1 MEVQEKASTQSK
13 PMKALLFGTIFITLT
28 AWVHADDRP
37 TIDSLIGKQ
46 IYVED
51 TFAGQS
57 FTLLK
62 GLNGNKDYKVEWI
75 RHGSAVPAIRSQTC
89 KVRLDGK
96 YQFRFSLDHPEEKN
110 GDFMVS
116 ISGKDKIKVYL
127 NGVRI
132 HIEWKSD
139 SNLKIKKIHSP

>member
-1 MEVQEKASTQSK
+1 MLKTRSIVIIF
-13 PMKALLFGTIFITLT
+13 LFVT
-28 AWVHADDRP
+28 AWIHADDRP

-46 IYVED
+46 IYIED
-51 TFAGQS
+51 AFAGQS

-75 RHGSAVPAIRSQTC
+75 RHGSLVTAIRSKTC

-110 GDFMVS
+110 HEFMVS
-116 ISGKDKIKVYL
+116 VSGKDEIKVYL

-132 HIEWKSD
+132 HID
-139 SNLKIKKIHSP
+139 GISNPKPKPLK

>member
-1 MEVQEKASTQSK
+1 MIKSSSIQAFGI
-13 PMKALLFGTIFITLT
+13 LFIFVTT
-28 AWVHADDRP
+28 WVHADDRP

-51 TFAGQS
+51 AFAGQS

-75 RHGSAVPAIRSQTC
+75 RHGSAVPAIRSQKC

-116 ISGKDKIKVYL
+116 ISCKDEIKVYL

-132 HIEWKSD
+132 HIDVISICLLYTSD
-139 SNLKIKKIHSP
+139 AADE

>member
-1 MEVQEKASTQSK
+1 
-13 PMKALLFGTIFITLT
+13 MKTRSFGIIFLFVTT
-28 AWVHADDRP
+28 WVHADDRA

-51 TFAGQS
+51 AFAGQS

-75 RHGSAVPAIRSQTC
+75 RHGSGVPAIKTQTF
-89 KVRLDGK
+89 KVRLVNK

-110 GDFMVS
+110 GDLMVS
-116 ISGKDKIKVYL
+116 ISGKDEIKVYL

-132 HIEWKSD
+132 HIDLIPNPKPKPS
-139 SNLKIKKIHSP
+139 K

>member
-1 MEVQEKASTQSK
+1 
-13 PMKALLFGTIFITLT
+13 MKTRSIVIIFLFVT

-51 TFAGQS
+51 AFAGQS

-75 RHGSAVPAIRSQTC
+75 RHGSAVPAIRSQKC

-116 ISGKDKIKVYL
+116 ISGKDEIKVYL

-132 HIEWKSD
+132 HIDGISD
-139 SNLKIKKIHSP
+139 PDLKTKKPHSP

>member
-1 MEVQEKASTQSK
+1 
-13 PMKALLFGTIFITLT
+13 MKALSGGIFFSLLT

-51 TFAGQS
+51 AFAGQS

-75 RHGSAVPAIRSQTC
+75 RHGSAVPAIRSQKC

-116 ISGKDKIKVYL
+116 ISGKDEIKVYL

-132 HIEWKSD
+132 HIDGISIPKPKPS
-139 SNLKIKKIHSP
+139 K

>member
-1 MEVQEKASTQSK
+1 MLKTRSLVIIF
-13 PMKALLFGTIFITLT
+13 LFVT

-51 TFAGQS
+51 AFAGQS

-75 RHGSAVPAIRSQTC
+75 RHGSGVPTIRSQTC

-96 YQFRFSLDHPEEKN
+96 YQYRFTLDHLEEKN
-110 GDFMVS
+110 GDYMVS
-116 ISGKDKIKVYL
+116 ISGKDEIKVYL

-132 HIEWKSD
+132 HID
-139 SNLKIKKIHSP
+139 GISNPKPKPLK

>member
-1 MEVQEKASTQSK
+1 
-13 PMKALLFGTIFITLT
+13 MKTRSLVIIFLFVT

-37 TIDSLIGKQ
+37 TVDSLIGKQ

-51 TFAGQS
+51 AFAGQS

-62 GLNGNKDYKVEWI
+62 GLNGNKDYKIEWI

-96 YQFRFSLDHPEEKN
+96 YQFRFSLDHPEEKK

-116 ISGKDKIKVYL
+116 ISGRDEIKVYL

-132 HIEWKSD
+132 HIEWRLD
-139 SNLKIKKIHSP
+139 PDLKTPKRHSP

>member
-1 MEVQEKASTQSK
+1 
-13 PMKALLFGTIFITLT
+13 MKALFGGIIFSLLT
-28 AWVHADDRP
+28 AWVQADDRP

-51 TFAGQS
+51 AFAGQS

-62 GLNGNKDYKVEWI
+62 GLNGNKDYMVEWI
-75 RHGSAVPAIRSQTC
+75 RHGSAVPAIRSQKC

-110 GDFMVS
+110 GEFMLS
-116 ISGKDKIKVYL
+116 ISGKDVIKVYL

-132 HIEWKSD
+132 HVDWKED
-139 SNLKIKKIHSP
+139 GKIPF

>member
-1 MEVQEKASTQSK
+1 MLKTRSLVIIF
-13 PMKALLFGTIFITLT
+13 LFVT

-46 IYVED
+46 IYIED
-51 TFAGQS
+51 AFAGQS

-96 YQFRFSLDHPEEKN
+96 YQYRFTLDHPEEKN
-110 GDFMVS
+110 GEFTVS
-116 ISGKDKIKVYL
+116 ISAKDDIKVYL

-132 HIEWKSD
+132 HVDWKED
-139 SNLKIKKIHSP
+139 GKTPF

>member
-1 MEVQEKASTQSK
+1 
-13 PMKALLFGTIFITLT
+13 MKTRSIVIIFLFVT

-37 TIDSLIGKQ
+37 TIDFLIGKQ

-51 TFAGQS
+51 AFAGQS
-57 FTLLK
+57 FTLIK

-89 KVRLDGK
+89 KVRLDSK
-96 YQFRFSLDHPEEKN
+96 YQFRFSLAHPEEKN

-116 ISGKDKIKVYL
+116 IAGKDEIKFYL

-132 HIEWKSD
+132 HID
-139 SNLKIKKIHSP
+139 FISNPKPKPSK

>member
-1 MEVQEKASTQSK
+1 
-13 PMKALLFGTIFITLT
+13 MKTRFLVIIFLFVT
-28 AWVHADDRP
+28 AWIHADDRP
-37 TIDSLIGKQ
+37 SIDSLIGKQ

-51 TFAGQS
+51 AFAGQS

-89 KVRLDGK
+89 KVRLVSK
-96 YQFRFSLDHPEEKN
+96 YQFRFRLDHPEEKN
-110 GDFMVS
+110 GEFTVS
-116 ISGKDKIKVYL
+116 ISAKDDIKVYL

-132 HIEWKSD
+132 HVDWKED
-139 SNLKIKKIHSP
+139 GKTPF

>member
-1 MEVQEKASTQSK
+1 
-13 PMKALLFGTIFITLT
+13 MKTRSIVIIFLFVT

-46 IYVED
+46 IYIED
-51 TFAGQS
+51 AFAGQS
-57 FTLLK
+57 FALLK

-89 KVRLDGK
+89 KVWLDGK
-96 YQFRFSLDHPEEKN
+96 YQFRFSLDHPEEKK
-110 GDFMVS
+110 GEFMVS
-116 ISGKDKIKVYL
+116 IHSKDEIKVYL

-132 HIEWKSD
+132 HIDGISD
-139 SNLKIKKIHSP
+139 PDLKTKKPHSP

>member
-1 MEVQEKASTQSK
+1 
-13 PMKALLFGTIFITLT
+13 MKALSGGIFFSLLT

-51 TFAGQS
+51 AFAGQS

-75 RHGSAVPAIRSQTC
+75 RHGSGVPAIRSQTC

-96 YQFRFSLDHPEEKN
+96 YQYRFTLDHPEEKN
-110 GDFMVS
+110 GEFTVS
-116 ISGKDKIKVYL
+116 ISAKDDIKVYL

-132 HIEWKSD
+132 HVDWKED
-139 SNLKIKKIHSP
+139 GKTPF

>member
-1 MEVQEKASTQSK
+1 
-13 PMKALLFGTIFITLT
+13 MKALSGGIFFSLLT
-28 AWVHADDRP
+28 AWVQADDRP

-51 TFAGQS
+51 AFAGQS

-75 RHGSAVPAIRSQTC
+75 RHGSLVTAIRSKTC

-116 ISGKDKIKVYL
+116 VSGKDEIKVYL
-127 NGVRI
+127 NGIRI
-132 HIEWKSD
+132 HIDGISD
-139 SNLKIKKIHSP
+139 PDLKTKKPHSP

>member
-1 MEVQEKASTQSK
+1 
-13 PMKALLFGTIFITLT
+13 MKTRSIVIIFLFVT
-28 AWVHADDRP
+28 AWVYADDRP
-37 TIDSLIGKQ
+37 TIDALIGKR

-51 TFAGQS
+51 AFAGQS

-96 YQFRFSLDHPEEKN
+96 YQFRFILDHLEEKN
-110 GDFMVS
+110 GEFTVS
-116 ISGKDKIKVYL
+116 ISAKDDIKVDL

-132 HIEWKSD
+132 HVDWKED
-139 SNLKIKKIHSP
+139 GKIPF

>member
-1 MEVQEKASTQSK
+1 
-13 PMKALLFGTIFITLT
+13 MKALSGGIFFSLLT
-28 AWVHADDRP
+28 AWVQADDRP

-51 TFAGQS
+51 AFAGQS

-89 KVRLDGK
+89 KVRLVSK
-96 YQFRFSLDHPEEKN
+96 YQFRFRLDHPEEKN

-116 ISGKDKIKVYL
+116 ISAKDKIKVYL

-132 HIEWKSD
+132 HVDWKED
-139 SNLKIKKIHSP
+139 GKIPF

>member
-1 MEVQEKASTQSK
+1 
-13 PMKALLFGTIFITLT
+13 MKTRSIVIIFLFVT
-28 AWVHADDRP
+28 AWVHAYDRP

-51 TFAGQS
+51 AFAGQS

-75 RHGSAVPAIRSQTC
+75 RHGSLVAAIRSQTC
-89 KVRLDGK
+89 KVRLVSK
-96 YQFRFSLDHPEEKN
+96 YQFRFSLDHLEEKN

-116 ISGKDKIKVYL
+116 ISGKDEIKVYL

-132 HIEWKSD
+132 HID
-139 SNLKIKKIHSP
+139 VISNPKPKPAK

>member
-1 MEVQEKASTQSK
+1 
-13 PMKALLFGTIFITLT
+13 MKALSFGTIFITLT
-28 AWVHADDRP
+28 AWIHAEDRP
-37 TIDSLIGKQ
+37 TVDSLIGKQ
-46 IYVED
+46 IYMED
-51 TFAGQS
+51 AFAGQS

-89 KVRLDGK
+89 KVRLVSK
-96 YQFRFSLDHPEEKN
+96 YQYRFSLNHPEEKK

-116 ISGKDKIKVYL
+116 ISGKDVIKVYL

-132 HIEWKSD
+132 HIDLIPNPKPKPS
-139 SNLKIKKIHSP
+139 K

>member
-1 MEVQEKASTQSK
+1 MVS
-13 PMKALLFGTIFITLT
+13 IFFFLT

-46 IYVED
+46 IYIED
-51 TFAGQS
+51 AFAGQS

-62 GLNGNKDYKVEWI
+62 GFKGKKDYMVEWI
-75 RHGSAVPAIRSQTC
+75 RHGSGVPVIRSQKC
-89 KVRLDGK
+89 KVRLDSK

-110 GDFMVS
+110 HEFMVT
-116 ISGKDKIKVYL
+116 ISSKDETKVYL

-132 HIEWKSD
+132 HVDWRRDRKS
-139 SNLKIKKIHSP
+139 LLR

>member
-1 MEVQEKASTQSK
+1 
-13 PMKALLFGTIFITLT
+13 MKALFIGTIFITLT
-28 AWVHADDRP
+28 AWIHADDRP

-51 TFAGQS
+51 AFAGQS

-89 KVRLDGK
+89 KVRLVSK
-96 YQFRFSLDHPEEKN
+96 YQYRFSLNHPEEKK

-116 ISGKDKIKVYL
+116 ISGKDVIKVYL

-132 HIEWKSD
+132 HIDLIPNPKPKPS
-139 SNLKIKKIHSP
+139 K

>member
-1 MEVQEKASTQSK
+1 MKTLFVYMLFHFLASV
-13 PMKALLFGTIFITLT
+13 TL
-28 AWVHADDRP
+28 ADDRP

-46 IYVED
+46 VYVED
-51 TFAGQS
+51 AFAGQS

-89 KVRLDGK
+89 KVRIDGK

-116 ISGKDKIKVYL
+116 ISGKDEIKVYL

-132 HIEWKSD
+132 HIDRKSD
-139 SNLKIKKIHSP
+139 SNLKIKKLHSP

>member
-1 MEVQEKASTQSK
+1 
-13 PMKALLFGTIFITLT
+13 MKALSGGIFFSLLT
-28 AWVHADDRP
+28 AWIHADDRP

-51 TFAGQS
+51 AFAGQS

-96 YQFRFSLDHPEEKN
+96 YQFRFILDHPQEKN

-116 ISGKDKIKVYL
+116 ISGKDEIKVYL

-132 HIEWKSD
+132 HIDWKSD
-139 SNLKIKKIHSP
+139 SNLKIKKIYSP

>member
-1 MEVQEKASTQSK
+1 
-13 PMKALLFGTIFITLT
+13 MKTRSIVIIFLFVT
-28 AWVHADDRP
+28 AWVHAYDRP

-51 TFAGQS
+51 AFAGQS

-89 KVRLDGK
+89 KVRLVSK
-96 YQFRFSLDHPEEKN
+96 YQFRFRLDHPEEKN
-110 GDFMVS
+110 GEFTVS
-116 ISGKDKIKVYL
+116 ISAKDDIKVYL

-132 HIEWKSD
+132 HVDWKED
-139 SNLKIKKIHSP
+139 GKIPF

>member
-1 MEVQEKASTQSK
+1 
-13 PMKALLFGTIFITLT
+13 MKALSIGMIFSLLT

-51 TFAGQS
+51 AFAGQS

-62 GLNGNKDYKVEWI
+62 GFKGKKDYMVEWV
-75 RHGSAVPAIRSQTC
+75 RHGSGVPVIRSQKC
-89 KVRLDGK
+89 KVRLDSK

-110 GDFMVS
+110 HEFMVT
-116 ISGKDKIKVYL
+116 ISSKDETKVYL

-132 HIEWKSD
+132 HVDWRRDRKS
-139 SNLKIKKIHSP
+139 LLR

>member
-1 MEVQEKASTQSK
+1 
-13 PMKALLFGTIFITLT
+13 MKALSGGIFFSLLT

-46 IYVED
+46 IYIED
-51 TFAGQS
+51 AFAGQS

-62 GLNGNKDYKVEWI
+62 GLNGNKDYMVEWI
-75 RHGSAVPAIRSQTC
+75 RHGSAVPAIRSQKC

-116 ISGKDKIKVYL
+116 ISGKDVIKVYL

-132 HIEWKSD
+132 HVDWKED
-139 SNLKIKKIHSP
+139 GKIPF

>member
-1 MEVQEKASTQSK
+1 
-13 PMKALLFGTIFITLT
+13 MKTRFLVIIFLFVT
-28 AWVHADDRP
+28 AWIHADDRP

-51 TFAGQS
+51 AFAGQS

-62 GLNGNKDYKVEWI
+62 GLNGDKDYKVEWI

-96 YQFRFSLDHPEEKN
+96 YQYRFTLYLPEEKN
-110 GDFMVS
+110 GEFTVS
-116 ISGKDKIKVYL
+116 ISACGLVALFNRFMPQD
-127 NGVRI
+127 
-132 HIEWKSD
+132 
-139 SNLKIKKIHSP
+139 

>member
-1 MEVQEKASTQSK
+1 
-13 PMKALLFGTIFITLT
+13 MKTRSLVIIFLFVT

-37 TIDSLIGKQ
+37 TVDSLIGKR

-51 TFAGQS
+51 AFAGQS

-96 YQFRFSLDHPEEKN
+96 YQFRFSLDHPEEKK
-110 GDFMVS
+110 GDIMVS
-116 ISGKDKIKVYL
+116 ISGKDEIKVYL

-132 HIEWKSD
+132 HIDLIPNPKPKPS
-139 SNLKIKKIHSP
+139 K

>member
-1 MEVQEKASTQSK
+1 
-13 PMKALLFGTIFITLT
+13 MKTRFLVIIFLFVT
-28 AWVHADDRP
+28 AWIHADDRP

-51 TFAGQS
+51 AFAGQS

-89 KVRLDGK
+89 KVRLVSK
-96 YQFRFSLDHPEEKN
+96 YQFRFRLDHPEEKK

-116 ISGKDKIKVYL
+116 ISGKDEIKVYL

-132 HIEWKSD
+132 HIDVISIPKPKPS
-139 SNLKIKKIHSP
+139 K